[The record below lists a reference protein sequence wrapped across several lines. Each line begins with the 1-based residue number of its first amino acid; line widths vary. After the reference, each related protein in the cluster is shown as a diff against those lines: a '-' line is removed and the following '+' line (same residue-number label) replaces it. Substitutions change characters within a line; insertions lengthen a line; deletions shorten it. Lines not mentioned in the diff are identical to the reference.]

1 MLKKLWV
8 SFEHIKDEMFEKEVK
23 MPFQIPS
30 KWDKLHKE
38 ELDKEIIRAGTNA
51 ESDAIN
57 LYEQLST
64 LTTNEHI
71 RKILLD
77 LARDAKAHAEV
88 LKTLLLE
95 CDSEQR
101 EEKIKENKILET
113 KLKWNM
119 Y

>member
-1 MLKKLWV
+1 MNNC
-8 SFEHIKDEMFEKEVK
+8 
-23 MPFQIPS
+23 Q
-30 KWDKLHKE
+30 
-38 ELDKEIIRAGTNA
+38 R
-51 ESDAIN
+51 
-57 LYEQLST
+57 
-64 LTTNEHI
+64 I